1 MRIIQVMPEFGL
13 AGAEIMAENLAYGL
27 RSKGHEVLIIS
38 FYNMHTAI
46 TERLEENGIRIEYLG
61 KKKGFDSSIVLKMRK
76 IMKVFQPDIIQTHRY
91 VLPYV
96 FLSSIG
102 MKVKR
107 VHTVHNIAEKE
118 VPRKQLPLQKILIEK
133 FGVIPVA
140 ITPITKKSIEEYY
153 GLNDN
158 KVPLIYNGI
167 DLTRCIPK
175 KNTQI
180 TGTAK
185 VLHVGRFAPQKNHIM
200 MVEAFADVVKKY
212 PTCELDLVGDGDLV
226 ESVKQRVN
234 ELGIEENVRFIGLL
248 DMVYKKMSESDIFIL
263 PSNYEGMPIT
273 LIEAMTTGL
282 PIVATAVGGVPDMIE
297 DEKSGLLVAVSKDK
311 IAKDIIKV
319 LDNEKKKKKVSQGA
333 MLKARDFSLEKMTQ
347 AYITLYQ
354 Q

>member
-212 PTCELDLVGDGDLV
+212 PTCELNLVGDGDLV

-311 IAKDIIKV
+311 IAEAIIRL
-319 LDNEKKKKKVSQGA
+319 LDNETLREKVSQGA

>member
-1 MRIIQVMPEFGL
+1 MKIIQVMPEFGL

-27 RSKGHEVLIIS
+27 RSRGHEVLMIS

-61 KKKGFDSSIVLKMRK
+61 KKKGFDSSIVPKMRK
-76 IMKVFQPDIIQTHRY
+76 IMKAFQPDILQTHRY
-91 VLPYV
+91 VLPYA
-96 FLSSIG
+96 FLSSVG

-118 VPRKQLPLQKILIEK
+118 VPRKQLPLQKILFK
-133 FGVIPVA
+133 NFGVIPVA

-167 DLTRCIPK
+167 DLTKCIPK
-175 KNTQI
+175 ENTQI

-226 ESVKQRVN
+226 ESVKQKVN
-234 ELGIEENVRFIGLL
+234 ELGIEKNVRFVGLL
-248 DMVYKKMSESDIFIL
+248 DMVYKKMNESDVFIL

-273 LIEAMTTGL
+273 LIEAMATAL
-282 PIVATAVGGVPDMIE
+282 PIVATSVGGVPDMIE

-311 IAKDIIKV
+311 IAEAIIR
-319 LDNEKKKKKVSQGA
+319 LIDDEALRKKISQGA
-333 MLKARDFSLEKMTQ
+333 MLKTREFSLENMTQ